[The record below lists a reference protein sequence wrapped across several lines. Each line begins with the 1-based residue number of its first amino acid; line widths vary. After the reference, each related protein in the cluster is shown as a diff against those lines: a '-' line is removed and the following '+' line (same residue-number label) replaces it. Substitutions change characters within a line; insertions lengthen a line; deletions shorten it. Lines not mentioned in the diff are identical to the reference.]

1 MVQAS
6 KQLIAQLVEERAYDA
21 LLASFDAEPDA
32 VRRNLVRLAY
42 DPHAPLHDETIRAL
56 RFLSQERSDA
66 MPEFFLETMRRQ
78 LWAMNEEGGNISWS
92 APEII
97 VAVVAGNPK
106 RFGDFFSFA
115 FEAAVDEM
123 VFQPS
128 LVKAYD
134 LMAETEPEFVAEYA
148 PKIEMLRS
156 RLTDANY
163 LGITPGQSA

>member
-1 MVQAS
+1 MAKVTKKLIEQMV
-6 KQLIAQLVEERAYDA
+6 EGRAYDA
-21 LLASFDAEPDA
+21 LLASFDEDPDA
-32 VRRNLVRLAY
+32 TRRFLVRLAY
-42 DPHAPLHDETIRAL
+42 DPQAPLHDETIRVL
-56 RFLSQERSDA
+56 RFLSKERSAA

-78 LWAMNEEGGNISWS
+78 IWAMNEEGGNIAWS
-92 APEII
+92 APEIV

-128 LVKAYD
+128 LVKAFD
-134 LMAETEPEFVAEYA
+134 LMAETNPEFVAEYA

-156 RLTDANY
+156 RLTDSNY
-163 LGITPGQSA
+163 LGISPGQST

>member
-1 MVQAS
+1 MANIT
-6 KQLIAQLVEERAYDA
+6 KEKILELVEGRDYVA
-21 LLASFDAEPDA
+21 LLALFDEDPDR
-32 VRRNLVRLAY
+32 VRRFLMRLAY
-42 DPHAPLHDETIRAL
+42 DPHASYHDEAIYCL
-56 RFLSQERSDA
+56 QYLSHERSNA

-97 VAVVAGNPK
+97 IATVAGNPK

-115 FEAAVDEM
+115 YEAAIDEM

-134 LMAETEPEFVAEYA
+134 LMAAKDASFVAQYA
-148 PKIEMLRS
+148 EEIENLRS
-156 RLTDANY
+156 RLTADNY
-163 LGITPGQSA
+163 LGVTPVQSL